1 MRHFLLFS
9 LLFKLDCICLKCLRF
24 LISNVACIILSLI
37 GLNGLN
43 KGKEASSQIY
53 KDSLL
58 PIEWIGAVETNLY
71 FVNKN
76 LMELMVSADEQR
88 DRELERKIDEVC
100 KENDQLLRKF
110 EPIKSSQKEKELYVE
125 FRNTFNK
132 LKVKMEEVQDL
143 GCNNKN
149 EEAYAYYL
157 KEVEPDMKRAI
168 QYIQE

>member
-1 MRHFLLFS
+1 
-9 LLFKLDCICLKCLRF
+9 
-24 LISNVACIILSLI
+24 
-37 GLNGLN
+37 
-43 KGKEASSQIY
+43 
-53 KDSLL
+53 
-58 PIEWIGAVETNLY
+58 
-71 FVNKN
+71 
-76 LMELMVSADEQR
+76 MELMVSADEQR

-125 FRNTFNK
+125 FRNIFNK